1 MVIGTD
7 CIGSYKSN
15 YHTITTTKA
24 PFPLASCTTSQH
36 YSTCISIHYIKPHSS
51 KVCIYDVTYKNMSI
65 KISSKWPL
73 IDLLKYFQN
82 VFRLYQPFI
91 MDYLTT
97 KYEPMMSDHLQTR
110 GGHIHKRPQM
120 SLKMTYKSIVSA
132 SVFYYTISLQSI
144 SSLYQTIFQIQGI
157 TYKNINK
164 TS

>member
-1 MVIGTD
+1 VVIGTG

-15 YHTITTTKA
+15 YHTITTTTA
-24 PFPLASCTTSQH
+24 PVPLASCTTSQH
-36 YSTCISIHYIKPHSS
+36 YSISIHCIKPHSS
-51 KVCIYDVTYKNMSI
+51 KVCIYGVTYKKMSI
-65 KISSKWPL
+65 KISSKWHL
-73 IDLLKYFQN
+73 IGLLKYFQN

-120 SLKMTYKSIVSA
+120 SFTMTYTSIVSA

-157 TYKNINK
+157 TYKNIN
-164 TS
+164 